1 MKMTEAQI
9 MNLIDDLNYK
19 AKAAKTP
26 ALKKYYLDM
35 KREYEVQL
43 ENIRHE

>member
-19 AKAAKTP
+19 AKAAETP

-35 KREYEVQL
+35 KRDYEARL
-43 ENIRHE
+43 ENIRHK